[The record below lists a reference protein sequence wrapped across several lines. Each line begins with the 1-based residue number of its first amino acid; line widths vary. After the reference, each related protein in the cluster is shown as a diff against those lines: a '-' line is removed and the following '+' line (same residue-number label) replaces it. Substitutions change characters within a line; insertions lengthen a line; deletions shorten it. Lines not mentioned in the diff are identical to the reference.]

1 MIISSSQV
9 AMQSVQHVRPQF
21 SARQELRIF
30 GGAANDVPDNS
41 SLVQISDIGK
51 AALATFNLANSN
63 SGMDSGQASSSP
75 NYATNAAN
83 SSNATSNNNAYTSID
98 PKMQAL
104 IELLQEIF
112 GQTIH
117 LINPADFSHTDQAT
131 GTASTP
137 TSTAQGGG
145 AIYNAQTT
153 LTQTTSTSFSAEGDI
168 ETSDHQKIHFDLNQS
183 VQTIRQETHSVTIKS
198 GSALKDPLVIN
209 FSGNSVQLGQ
219 QTFSFDLNNDGKKVS
234 MPFIQGGGYL
244 AYNPDDSGKITDKTQ
259 LFGPATGNGFTQLQS
274 LANSLGNNDGWLDQS
289 NPAYSKLGVLMEGS
303 DGKPQFVT
311 LQQAGIGAL
320 YLGNVS
326 THTAIGDSN
335 GNGGSSGELE
345 SSGIYLNNNGSVGS
359 MQDVEVNV
367 SPAGSH

>member
-51 AALATFNLANSN
+51 AALATFNLAIGN
-63 SGMDSGQASSSP
+63 SGMDSGQTSSSP
-75 NYATNAAN
+75 NYAAN

-219 QTFSFDLNNDGKKVS
+219 QTFSFDLNNDGKKVT

-274 LANSLGNNDGWLDQS
+274 LANSLGNNNGWLDQS

>member
-9 AMQSVQHVRPQF
+9 ALQSVQHISSQF

-30 GGAANDVPDNS
+30 GGAANDVPDKLSSMPDNS

-51 AALATFNLANSN
+51 AALATFNLVNGN
-63 SGMDSGQASSSP
+63 SGMGSGQVSSSP
-75 NYATNAAN
+75 GYATNA
-83 SSNATSNNNAYTSID
+83 TSNSNTYTNID

-117 LINPADFSHTDQAT
+117 LINPADFSHTDQPP
-131 GTASTP
+131 GTALAP
-137 TSTAQGGG
+137 TSTPQGGG

-168 ETSDHQKIHFDLNQS
+168 ETSDHKKIHFDLNQS

-219 QTFSFDLNNDGKKVS
+219 QTFSFDLNNNGKKVT

-244 AYNPDDSGKITDKTQ
+244 AYNPDDSEKITDKTQ
-259 LFGPATGNGFTQLQS
+259 LFGPTTGNGFTQLQS
-274 LANSLGNNDGWLDQS
+274 MADSFGNNNGWIDQS
-289 NPAYSKLGVLMEGS
+289 NPAYSKLGVLIEGS
-303 DGKPQFVT
+303 DGKPQFVS

-320 YLGNVS
+320 YLGSVS
-326 THTAIGDSN
+326 THTAIGDNS
-335 GNGGSSGELE
+335 GGGGSSGELE

-367 SPAGSH
+367 LPTK